1 MHRIYFGDNL
11 DILRRHV
18 RDGTVN
24 LIYIDPPFNT
34 GKAQS
39 HTRVKT
45 ARSASGDRVGFQGQR
60 YETVKMGSRAFP
72 DRFDDYL
79 GFLEPRLR
87 EAYRALAPDGTLN
100 FHIDYRE
107 AHYCKVLLDGIF
119 GRRSFLNEII
129 WAYDYG
135 ARPTRRWPPKHD
147 NILVYVK
154 DPSRYVFD
162 TEAVERIPYMA
173 PGLVGPEKAARGKL
187 PTDTWWH
194 TIVPT
199 NGRERTGYP
208 TQKPLGIVTRIVQ
221 ASSRPGDLVL
231 DFFAGSGTTGEA
243 CLGNNRRF
251 ILVDDNPEALEVMA
265 RRFEGA
271 RGIRWVGFDP
281 PVTRRAQRG
290 AADPV
295 AAMPRK

>member
-1 MHRIYFGDNL
+1 VHAIHFGDNL
-11 DILRRHV
+11 EILRRHV
-18 RDGTVN
+18 PDGSVN

-34 GKAQS
+34 GKSQS
-39 HTRVKT
+39 HTRIKT
-45 ARSASGDRVGFQGQR
+45 VRSAQGDRVGFQGER
-60 YETVKMGSRAFP
+60 YATVKMGSRAFP

-79 GFLEPRLR
+79 AFLEPRMLQ
-87 EAYRALAPDGTLN
+87 AYRALAPDGTLY

-119 GRRSFLNEII
+119 GRRCFLNEII

-147 NILVYVK
+147 TILVYVK

-173 PGLVGPEKAARGKL
+173 PGLCGPEKAARGKL

-199 NGRERTGYP
+199 NGPERTGYP
-208 TQKPLGIVTRIVQ
+208 TQKPLGVVSRIVQ

-243 CLGNNRRF
+243 CLKNNRCF
-251 ILVDDNPEALEVMA
+251 FLVDDNPEALEVMA
-265 RRFEGA
+265 RRFDGV
-271 RGIRWVGFDP
+271 RDIRWVGFDP
-281 PVTRRAQRG
+281 RAASRLRG
-290 AADPV
+290 AAG
-295 AAMPRK
+295 K